1 MDSKKCAA
9 LLRAVELGSLT
20 AAAAELGY
28 TQAGLTNMMNA
39 LETELGVSL
48 LLRGRGGVR
57 LSAAGRRLLPQLQA
71 FVRAAE
77 ELGQSAEALRAAG
90 AASLRVGA
98 YSSVARHWLPSIL
111 ADFRR
116 ECPEI
121 EVSIVMGGNR
131 DLHQLVRG
139 GELDCAFA
147 SFHPS
152 LEHGLDWLPLRKDP
166 LLAVLPPDDE
176 QPGEA
181 FPVSAFAGGEFLMPS
196 LSFDLDILPV
206 FGENAAAAGP
216 RLRYTN
222 LDDAAIVSMVEHGL
236 GLTILSELVM
246 RSMNADVR
254 VLPLDPPAWREI
266 GILTARSRQG
276 SRPLGRFLRC
286 AEHTLHTMYDDPGR

>member
-20 AAAAELGY
+20 AAAGELGY

-39 LETELGVSL
+39 LEAELGVQL
-48 LLRGRGGVR
+48 LQRGRGGVR
-57 LSAAGRRLLPQLQA
+57 LSAAGRRLLPQLRA
-71 FVRAAE
+71 FVEAASALE
-77 ELGQSAEALRAAG
+77 QSAESLRAEKL
-90 AASLRVGA
+90 ASLRVGA

-121 EVSIVMGGNR
+121 SVSVTMGGNL

-152 LEHGLDWLPLRKDP
+152 LQTGLDWLPLRKDP
-166 LLAVLPPDDE
+166 LVAVLPGDKREPE
-176 QPGEA
+176 GA
-181 FPVSAFAGGEFLMPS
+181 FPITAFAEEEFLMPS
-196 LSFDLDILPV
+196 LGFDLDILPV
-206 FGENAAAAGP
+206 FGENAAAMEP
-216 RLRYTN
+216 QLRYTN

-246 RSMNADVR
+246 KSMNAAVR
-254 VLPLDPPAWREI
+254 VLPLEPPAWREI
-266 GILTARSRQG
+266 GILTARKTEENRALS
-276 SRPLGRFLRC
+276 RFLRC
-286 AEHTLHTMYDDPGR
+286 AEATLNSLYEA

>member
-39 LETELGVSL
+39 LEAELGVSL

-71 FVRAAE
+71 FVRAAG
-77 ELGQSAEALRAAG
+77 ELEQSAEALHAANT
-90 AASLRVGA
+90 ASLRVGA

-111 ADFRR
+111 AEFRR

-121 EVSIVMGGNR
+121 DVSVIMGGNR

-152 LEHGLDWLPLRKDP
+152 LQRGLDWVPLRKDP
-166 LLAVLPPDDE
+166 LLAVLPGDDPR
-176 QPGEA
+176 PGER
-181 FPVSAFAGGEFLMPS
+181 FPVAAFAQEEFLMPS
-196 LSFDLDILPV
+196 LGFDLDILPV
-206 FGENAAAAGP
+206 FGSDEAAVEP

-246 RSMNADVR
+246 KSMNASVR

-266 GILTARSRQG
+266 GMLSAQRRQEN
-276 SRPLGRFLRC
+276 RALGRFLRC
-286 AEHTLHTMYDDPGR
+286 AERTLHTMYEKSEL

>member
-9 LLRAVELGSLT
+9 LLRAAELGSLT
-20 AAAAELGY
+20 AAAGELGY

-39 LETELGVSL
+39 LEAELGVSL
-48 LLRGRGGVR
+48 LLRGRSGVR
-57 LSAAGRRLLPQLQA
+57 LSAAGRLLLPQLQA
-71 FVRAAE
+71 LVRAAE

-90 AASLRVGA
+90 ATSLRVGA

-111 ADFRR
+111 AEFRR

-121 EVSIVMGGNR
+121 DVSVVMGGNR

-152 LEHGLDWLPLRKDP
+152 LQHGLDWLSLHRDP
-166 LLAVLPPDDE
+166 LLAVLPADE
-176 QPGEA
+176 ARGADA
-181 FPVSAFAGGEFLMPS
+181 FPVSAFADAEFLMPS
-196 LSFDLDILPV
+196 LGFDLDILPV
-206 FGENAAAAGP
+206 FGEHTAAVKAQ
-216 RLRYTN
+216 LRYMN

-246 RSMNADVR
+246 KSMNARVR

-266 GILTARSRQG
+266 GILTAKLRQEN
-276 SRPLGRFLRC
+276 RPLSRFLRC
-286 AEHTLHTMYDDPGR
+286 AEQTLNTMYGKPEL

>member
-20 AAAAELGY
+20 AAAGELGY

-39 LETELGVSL
+39 LEAELGVQL

-57 LSAAGRRLLPQLQA
+57 LSAAGRRLLPELRA
-71 FVRAAE
+71 FVEAAGALE
-77 ELGQSAEALRAAG
+77 QSAETLRTASG
-90 AASLRVGA
+90 ASLRVGA

-111 ADFRR
+111 AEFRR

-121 EVSIVMGGNR
+121 DVAVAMGGNR
-131 DLHQLVRG
+131 DLHQLVRE

-147 SFHPS
+147 SLHPS
-152 LEHGLDWLPLRKDP
+152 LQHGLNWLPLRKDP
-166 LLAVLPPDDE
+166 LVAVLPASPGAPDA
-176 QPGEA
+176 P
-181 FPVSAFAGGEFLMPS
+181 FPVSAFADTDFLMPS
-196 LSFDLDILPV
+196 LGFDLDILPV
-206 FGENAAAAGP
+206 FGELASSVEP

-246 RSMNADVR
+246 KSMSADVR
-254 VLPLDPPAWREI
+254 VMPLDPPAWREI
-266 GILTARSRQG
+266 GILTARQRPEDRALSR
-276 SRPLGRFLRC
+276 FVRC
-286 AEHTLHTMYDDPGR
+286 AERTVHTMYETPGP

>member
-39 LETELGVSL
+39 LETELGVRL

-71 FVRAAE
+71 FVKAAE
-77 ELGQSAEALRAAG
+77 ELEQRAEALRASGG
-90 AASLRVGA
+90 AALRVGA
-98 YSSVARHWLPSIL
+98 YSSVARQWLPSIL

-116 ECPEI
+116 EHPEI
-121 EVSIVMGGNR
+121 DVSVIMGGNR
-131 DLHQLVRG
+131 DLHRLVRE

-147 SFHPS
+147 SCQPS
-152 LEHGLDWLPLRKDP
+152 LQPGLDYLPLRKDP
-166 LLAVLPPDDE
+166 LLAVLPA
-176 QPGEA
+176 GSAFTGAA
-181 FPVSAFAGGEFLMPS
+181 FPVAAFAEEEFFMPS
-196 LSFDLDILPV
+196 LGFDLDILPV
-206 FGENAAAAGP
+206 FGESAAAVGP
-216 RLRYTN
+216 RLRYSN
-222 LDDAAIVSMVEHGL
+222 LDDAGIVAMVEHGL

-246 RSMNADVR
+246 KSMNAAVR

-266 GILTARSRQG
+266 GLLTERSRQG
-276 SRPLGRFLRC
+276 DVALTRFLRS
-286 AEHTLHTMYDDPGR
+286 AEETLHTMYGEA

>member
-39 LETELGVSL
+39 LEAELGLSL
-48 LLRGRGGVR
+48 LIRSRGGVR
-57 LSAAGRRLLPQLQA
+57 LSAAGRRLLPELEA
-71 FVRAAE
+71 FVRAAG
-77 ELGQSAEALRAAG
+77 ELEQGAEALRAAA

-111 ADFRR
+111 AEFRR

-121 EVSIVMGGNR
+121 DVSVVMGGNR
-131 DLHQLVRG
+131 DLHQLVRE
-139 GELDCAFA
+139 GELDCSFA
-147 SFHPS
+147 SCIPS
-152 LEHGLDWLPLRKDP
+152 LQQGLAWLPLRRDP
-166 LLAVLPPDDE
+166 LLAVLPAGSAAE
-176 QPGEA
+176 RA
-181 FPVSAFAGGEFLMPS
+181 FPISAFADEEFLMPS
-196 LSFDLDILPV
+196 LGFDLDILPV
-206 FGENAAAAGP
+206 FGENAAALEA

-246 RSMNADVR
+246 ESMSAQVR

-266 GILTARSRQG
+266 GILTALQPQENRA
-276 SRPLGRFLRC
+276 LGRFIRC
-286 AEHTLHTMYDDPGR
+286 AERTLKLMYEKPEA